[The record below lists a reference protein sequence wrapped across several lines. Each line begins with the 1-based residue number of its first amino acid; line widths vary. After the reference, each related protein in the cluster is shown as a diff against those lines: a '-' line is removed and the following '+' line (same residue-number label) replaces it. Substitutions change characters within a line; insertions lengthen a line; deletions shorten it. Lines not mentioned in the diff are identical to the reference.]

1 MLGKIVEIE
10 SNGVTIDATIDLD
23 KTEDLLGLYVS
34 MKSKTRNIIGEIMDI
49 KSKFIYVNL
58 LGEIIEDDF
67 VFGVIRKP
75 SFSSEVTL
83 LEEEVTK
90 KIIGITN
97 YKEREQ

>member
-1 MLGKIVEIE
+1 MLGKIVEIK
-10 SNGVTIDATIDLD
+10 SNGVTIEATIDLD

-67 VFGVIRKP
+67 VFGV
-75 SFSSEVTL
+75 
-83 LEEEVTK
+83 
-90 KIIGITN
+90 
-97 YKEREQ
+97 